1 MLWAEGEEKRNLL
14 KNMFSSI
21 RHQELASQLSKED
34 KDKNESEEHFNKSL
48 MRETLDLAVSCISLP
63 RY

>member
-1 MLWAEGEEKRNLL
+1 MLWAEGEKKNLL

-21 RHQELASQLSKED
+21 RHLELTCQLSEKD
-34 KDKNESEEHFNKSL
+34 KDKRESEEHFNKSL
-48 MRETLDLAVSCISLP
+48 VREILDLAVSCISLP